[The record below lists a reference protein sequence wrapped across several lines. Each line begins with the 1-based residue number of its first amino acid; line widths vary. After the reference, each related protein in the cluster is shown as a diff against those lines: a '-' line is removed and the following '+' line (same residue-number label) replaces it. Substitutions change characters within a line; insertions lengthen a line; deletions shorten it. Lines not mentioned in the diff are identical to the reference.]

1 MERTKTRKF
10 IAEQIRSQYVKTSNP
25 KNSFDSLVKLQSL
38 DRRVKN
44 VPKIW
49 CIILGIISC
58 ITFVCCISVA
68 MIILLNGHL
77 FGIIPDN
84 MTTEVMIACF
94 VISGCEILLMAI
106 NYPIYKIWYNRRHEY
121 YSNEIILLSDKIL
134 GEVDFIVNYE
144 ADNEPSSAEIV
155 ILKNK
160 EAEEEKKY
168 IIEETI
174 SDEPEN
180 SPEALND
187 IPVN

>member
-1 MERTKTRKF
+1 
-10 IAEQIRSQYVKTSNP
+10 
-25 KNSFDSLVKLQSL
+25 
-38 DRRVKN
+38 
-44 VPKIW
+44 
-49 CIILGIISC
+49 
-58 ITFVCCISVA
+58 
-68 MIILLNGHL
+68 
-77 FGIIPDN
+77 
-84 MTTEVMIACF
+84 
-94 VISGCEILLMAI
+94 MAI

-168 IIEETI
+168 VIEETI